1 MTKEEKKGLFIQA
14 WKSVFGVDSVND
26 DDNFFEVGG
35 DSIKGVQLV
44 GWLIQKG
51 LKLDMLKI
59 YTAPTV
65 AELAEALEETQP
77 MAVPEELL
85 TKENVDRFMKD
96 PVVQQAM
103 AGMGGMPQMGNA
115 QQAQMCTPQGQPAQM
130 CTPQGQPAQMCTP
143 QGQPIMLC
151 TPPMGYA
158 QPMQLC
164 TPYVQPAQMC
174 TPQGQPAQL
183 CTPQVQP
190 AQMCTPYAQPM
201 QLCTPYAQPAQLCTP
216 QVQPAQMCTPYA
228 QPMQLCTPYAQ
239 PAQLCT
245 PQVQP
250 AQMCTPYA
258 QPVQLCTPQGQ
269 PVQLC
274 APYAPPVQLCMPPMT
289 LCAPPMGCT
298 PPAQGNGQIPYMGF
312 PTNAP
317 VQNPTVIQIQKPKLG
332 PVTRSPED
340 ALQFVLSGIFPGGY
354 NKEENLLLQGMNSF
368 QIMQLITRCGEQGY
382 RLKIE
387 DVMKNPTFSG
397 IVSSMTTE

>member
-190 AQMCTPYAQPM
+190 AQMCTPYAQP
-201 QLCTPYAQPAQLCTP
+201 
-216 QVQPAQMCTPYA
+216 
-228 QPMQLCTPYAQ
+228 
-239 PAQLCT
+239 
-245 PQVQP
+245 
-250 AQMCTPYA
+250 
-258 QPVQLCTPQGQ
+258 VQLCTPQGQ